1 MYVTHMYASVQSSQR
16 SERYKAHFSPGG
28 EKMWNKIR
36 QGFRTRWEF

>member
-28 EKMWNKIR
+28 EKMWDKIR